1 MTAPAGGDVNPEDDR
16 DDELV
21 ERRAQLLPEE
31 ATVGSDDPQAQAEAI
46 LTDSEIR
53 TEVPEGAPT
62 TFVEH
67 RRSDQT
73 L

>member
-1 MTAPAGGDVNPEDDR
+1 MNREGDR
-16 DDELV
+16 DGELV

-31 ATVGSDDPQAQAEAI
+31 ATVGSDDPEAQAEAI
-46 LTDSEIR
+46 LKDSEIR
-53 TEVPEGAPT
+53 TEVPDGAPT

>member
-1 MTAPAGGDVNPEDDR
+1 MTSRR
-16 DDELV
+16 DEELI

-31 ATVGSDDPQAQAEAI
+31 ATVGSDDPEGQAEAI
-46 LTDSEIR
+46 LGDSEVR

-67 RRSDQT
+67 RTSDQT
-73 L
+73 V

>member
-1 MTAPAGGDVNPEDDR
+1 MTAPGGGDMHQESDR
-16 DDELV
+16 ADELV

-31 ATVGSDDPQAQAEAI
+31 TTVGSDDPEAQAEAI